1 MKALRQILKVKN
13 HSINIHLPDDFNAK
27 EVEVI
32 VLPLEEQV
40 TEERTTGKL
49 RGKLNLSDKQYND
62 FQEDVRKSREE
73 W

>member
-1 MKALRQILKVKN
+1 MKALRQFLKVKN

-32 VLPLEEQV
+32 ILPLEEQV
-40 TEERTTGKL
+40 TKDGTAGKL
-49 RGKLNLSDKQYND
+49 RGKLNLSDQKYND

>member
-13 HSINIHLPDDFNAK
+13 HSINIHLPDDFNAE

-32 VLPLEEQV
+32 ILPLKEQKTKKGTV
-40 TEERTTGKL
+40 SKL
-49 RGKLNLSDKQYND
+49 RGSLNLTDQQYSD

>member
-1 MKALRQILKVKN
+1 MKALRQFLKVKN

-32 VLPLEEQV
+32 ILPLEEQV
-40 TEERTTGKL
+40 TKERTAGKL
-49 RGKLNLSDKQYND
+49 RGKLNLSDQQYND

>member
-1 MKALRQILKVKN
+1 MKALRQFLKVKN
-13 HSINIHLPDDFNAK
+13 HSININLPDDFNAK

-32 VLPLEEQV
+32 ILPLEEQV
-40 TEERTTGKL
+40 TKERTAGKL
-49 RGKLNLSDKQYND
+49 RGKLNLSDQQYND

>member
-1 MKALRQILKVKN
+1 MKALRQFLKVKN

-32 VLPLEEQV
+32 ILPLEEQV
-40 TEERTTGKL
+40 TKERTAGKL
-49 RGKLNLSDKQYND
+49 RGKLNLSDQQYND
-62 FQEDVRKSREE
+62 FQEDIRKSREE

>member
-1 MKALRQILKVKN
+1 MKALRQFLKVKN

-32 VLPLEEQV
+32 ILPLEEQV
-40 TEERTTGKL
+40 TKERTAGKL
-49 RGKLNLSDKQYND
+49 RGKLNLSDQQYND
-62 FQEDVRKSREE
+62 FQEDVRQSREE